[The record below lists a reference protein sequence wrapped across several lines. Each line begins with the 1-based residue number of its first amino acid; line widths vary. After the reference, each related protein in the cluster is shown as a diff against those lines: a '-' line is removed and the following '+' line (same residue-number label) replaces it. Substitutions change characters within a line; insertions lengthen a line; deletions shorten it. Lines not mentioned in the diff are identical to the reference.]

1 VRRHLQEDLPPLSSA
16 SPASAA
22 PGPASLAAARRR
34 LVLDGLGILVSAA
47 GFGFVYGLTAR
58 TTGGFSPIEAM
69 AMSLIA
75 FAGAAQFATIGYVVA
90 GISWPVIALLTLL
103 LNARH
108 VLYSAALA
116 PWFAGTPIAERAVA
130 AQLLTDESFAL
141 STAHFRRL
149 ERFDGFGYWYAAIV
163 TTLIPW
169 NLATL
174 AGVTIGAAIVDP
186 ARLGIDVIFP
196 AAMAGL
202 AVLLISG
209 RRELVAAVAG
219 AVIGVAVSLAVSTTL
234 GVIAG
239 GVLGPMI
246 GLLVPKSGSAEAA
259 PLGTP
264 ASARRYGMPD
274 GLPETLAPDEGQVE

>member
-1 VRRHLQEDLPPLSSA
+1 
-16 SPASAA
+16 
-22 PGPASLAAARRR
+22 
-34 LVLDGLGILVSAA
+34 VSAA

-58 TTGGFSPIEAM
+58 TAGGFSPIEAM
-69 AMSLIA
+69 AMSLVA

-90 GISWPVIALLTLL
+90 GIGWPVIALLTFL

-116 PWFAGTPIAERAVA
+116 PWFAGRPLAERAGA

-141 STAHFRRL
+141 SVAHFRRL
-149 ERFDGFGYWYAAIV
+149 GRFDGFGYWYAAIV

-174 AGVTIGAAIVDP
+174 AGVTIGASIVDP
-186 ARLGIDVIFP
+186 SRLGIDVIFP

-209 RRELVAAVAG
+209 RRELVAAGAG
-219 AVIGVAVSLAVSTTL
+219 AAIGVVVSLAVSTTA

-239 GVLGPMI
+239 GVLGPFV
-246 GLLVPKSGSAEAA
+246 GLLVPPAKAREEARI
-259 PLGTP
+259 GTE
-264 ASARRYGMPD
+264 ASARRYGMPEGIPESLAGDEPGTD
-274 GLPETLAPDEGQVE
+274 GGAPQTPR

>member
-1 VRRHLQEDLPPLSSA
+1 VQT
-16 SPASAA
+16 
-22 PGPASLAAARRR
+22 PGTLELRPARRQ
-34 LVLDGLGILVSAA
+34 LALDGLGILVSAA

-58 TTGGFSPIEAM
+58 TVGGFSPIEAM
-69 AMSLIA
+69 AMSLVA

-90 GISWPVIALLTLL
+90 GIGWPVIALLTFL

-116 PWFAGTPIAERAVA
+116 PWFADRPIAERAGA

-141 STAHFRRL
+141 SVAHFRRL
-149 ERFDGFGYWYAAIV
+149 GRFDGFGYWYAAIV

-169 NLATL
+169 NVATL
-174 AGVTIGAAIVDP
+174 AGVTIGASIVDP
-186 ARLGIDVIFP
+186 SRLGIDVIFP

-209 RRELVAAVAG
+209 RRELVAAGAG
-219 AVIGVAVSLAVSTTL
+219 GVIGVAVSLLVSTTA

-239 GVLGPMI
+239 GILGPFV
-246 GLLVPKSGSAEAA
+246 GLLVPPAKAQESAPIGSE
-259 PLGTP
+259 
-264 ASARRYGMPD
+264 ASARRYAMPD
-274 GLPETLAPDEGQVE
+274 AMPEPPTGGGPATTGGADEGAR

>member
-1 VRRHLQEDLPPLSSA
+1 
-16 SPASAA
+16 
-22 PGPASLAAARRR
+22 
-34 LVLDGLGILVSAA
+34 
-47 GFGFVYGLTAR
+47 
-58 TTGGFSPIEAM
+58 
-69 AMSLIA
+69 MSLVA

-90 GISWPVIALLTLL
+90 GISWPVIALLTFL

-116 PWFAGTPIAERAVA
+116 PWFGGRPVGERAVA

-149 ERFDGFGYWYAAIV
+149 GRFDGFGYWYAAIAC
-163 TTLIPW
+163 TLIPW

-174 AGVTIGAAIVDP
+174 AGVTLGAAIVDP
-186 ARLGIDVIFP
+186 TRLGIDVIFP

-219 AVIGVAVSLAVSTTL
+219 AAIGIAVTLAVSTTV

-239 GVLGPMI
+239 GVLGPLL
-246 GLLVPKSGSAEAA
+246 GLLVPKATAHEAA
-259 PLGTP
+259 PIGSE
-264 ASARRYGMPD
+264 ASARRYAMPD
-274 GLPETLAPDEGQVE
+274 SMPERLVPDEPPETP